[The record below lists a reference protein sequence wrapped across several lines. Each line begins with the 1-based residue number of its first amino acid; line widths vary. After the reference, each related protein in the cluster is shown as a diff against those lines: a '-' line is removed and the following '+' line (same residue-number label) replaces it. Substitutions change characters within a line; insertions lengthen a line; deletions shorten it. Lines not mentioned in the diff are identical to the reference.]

1 MHVRMNVT
9 VALAAAMTVIGCGSS
24 GSSGPKPNDCA
35 VTATTTSFATSQA
48 LAIHLD
54 SAQAQAA
61 SCNQAERAQLLT
73 YPIAALAENVTP
85 AQISLTVNG
94 AAAAYSAV
102 GLEIVGQ
109 TAGANPTPSD
119 SFLVFVAWSDAN
131 ASQLFFLSSL
141 VPDTAFDAWNV
152 SGANANEINTVTSLA
167 VSLVTSGPSC
177 GTPVSLP
184 FSSGT
189 DLIASSTCTQAVTS
203 QSFNIGFTATGTNPN
218 TSYAYSSTSIP
229 SVRLLLSSG
238 GGQLR
243 IPHAPALG
251 LERHLKAK

>member
-1 MHVRMNVT
+1 MHVRLNVT

-24 GSSGPKPNDCA
+24 SSPKSNNCA
-35 VTATTTSFATSQA
+35 VTATTTSFGTTQA

-54 SAQAQAA
+54 SLQEQAA
-61 SCNQAERAQLLT
+61 SCNQAERFQLLT
-73 YPIAALAENVTP
+73 YPITALAENVTP

-141 VPDTAFDAWNV
+141 VPDTAFDAWNL
-152 SGANANEINTVTSLA
+152 SGANANEINTVTSLQ
-167 VSLVTSGPSC
+167 VSLVSSGASC
-177 GTPVSLP
+177 GTPASLP
-184 FSSGT
+184 FSSST

-203 QSFNIGFTATGTNPN
+203 QAFNVGFTGTSTNPN
-218 TSYAYSSTSIP
+218 TSYAFSSTTIP

-251 LERHLKAK
+251 LERYLKAK

>member
-9 VALAAAMTVIGCGSS
+9 VALAVAMTVIGCGSS
-24 GSSGPKPNDCA
+24 SGPKSNACA
-35 VTATTTSFATSQA
+35 VKADTTTFASSQA

-61 SCNQAERAQLLT
+61 SCNQAERFQLLT
-73 YPIAALAENVTP
+73 YPITALAENVTP

-94 AAAAYSAV
+94 SAAAYSAV

-141 VPDTAFDAWNV
+141 VPDTAFDAWNL
-152 SGANANEINTVTSLA
+152 SGASPNEISTVSSLA
-167 VSLVTSGPSC
+167 VSLVSSGASC
-177 GTPVSLP
+177 GTPVNLP
-184 FSSGT
+184 FSSST
-189 DLIASSTCTQAVTS
+189 DLITASTCTQAVTS
-203 QSFNIGFTATGTNPN
+203 QTFSIGFNATSTNPN
-218 TSYAYSSTSIP
+218 TSYAYSSTTIP

-251 LERHLKAK
+251 LERYLKAK